1 MIFLQIAIIILAIL
15 LIVNIILTLKVGKK
29 GESNELAEIKL
40 MAL

>member
-1 MIFLQIAIIILAIL
+1 MIFFQIAIIIVAIL

-29 GESNELAEIKL
+29 EESNELTEIKL